1 MTSDE
6 MSSRQ
11 GEEEVVPVVQEELEV
26 QKQRVETG
34 RVRLNKRVREQ
45 EAVVEEAV
53 VQEEVEIE
61 HVPVGR
67 FVEQPV
73 AVRYEGEALIIPVHE
88 EVPVIEK
95 RIRLKEEIRITKRR
109 IETSQRRPVRLRT
122 EAVMIERVEP
132 SSASEVSK
140 SADEHKT
147 V

>member
-73 AVRYEGEALIIPVHE
+73 AVRYEYEGEALIIPVHE

-122 EAVMIERVEP
+122 EFVRKR
-132 SSASEVSK
+132 S
-140 SADEHKT
+140 
-147 V
+147 